1 MKITLTWKKR
11 QDSST
16 WRLRYSTSKTK
27 IKIIKLTRIARTTGT
42 RAAATFMIRVRVE
55 GSLRPQFLG
64 LMTAI
69 RGMMPL

>member
-1 MKITLTWKKR
+1 MKITLTWKKK

-27 IKIIKLTRIARTTGT
+27 IKLTRIARTTGT

>member
-27 IKIIKLTRIARTTGT
+27 IKLTRIARTTGT